1 MNVFKNLNIKTKILS
16 IVITTVLIIAILIA
30 FKSIYSIEVL
40 TQKNI
45 ENYEKEA
52 YSQKEIELKNYVT
65 MAVKSVKSFHER
77 TSKEKIQKLVEEELN
92 KNTDFLFSIIN
103 DQYETYK
110 NRLSSNELKA
120 KLIEIVEATKLDED
134 EYFFIND
141 FSNNMIAHPDKALV
155 GTDFSTVKD
164 KNGVFFVKDLTKIV
178 EKSKEGFI
186 SYVFNKPGTQQL
198 ETKISYGRLF
208 APYNWVIVTGKYLD
222 KLDKEMQK
230 AALKNLSELRYSI
243 DGYFWIN
250 DSNCILRMNPNN
262 EKNIGKNMKESTD
275 SNGKKYFQEFVQIAK
290 DKKEGLVIYY
300 MNKPGEEIAKQKFS
314 YIAYFEPWDWII
326 GTGTYVEDI
335 ENNIAMMIKRSKEEI
350 NNVVLEILI
359 ISILSVILVSLIILY
374 ISNKILISP
383 IEKLKEGLLQFFKFL
398 NNETTEVKQLEV
410 YANDEVGHMSKVVNE
425 NIKNTKKIIEEDKQV
440 IAEVS
445 NLVEHISTGELSG
458 RIIKTSS
465 NPSIK
470 ELIFV
475 FNDMIQ
481 HLQDI
486 VKHSLNVLKK
496 YQQNDFR
503 VETTMKCSGEISDLM
518 NGINDLGRT
527 ISEMLVE
534 NKRNGL
540 TLNKSAKGLLENVDV
555 LNSSSQE
562 SASSLEETA
571 AALEEITGNI
581 RENVKHIH
589 TMSQY
594 ANELNNSSKQGND
607 LATKTSVSMDEIDS
621 QVTAINE
628 AITVIDQIAFQ
639 TNILSLNAAVEAAT
653 AGEAGKGFAVVA
665 QEVRNLASRSAD
677 AAKEIKGLVEHATS
691 KANEGKSIA
700 DEMIKGYAL
709 LNENISKTIIL
720 IEDVANASKEQ
731 QVGIEQIN
739 DAIADLDQQT
749 QKNANVAMKTKDIAS
764 QTSSISQKIVDNAN
778 DKEFIG
784 KDEVKAVIL

>member
-1 MNVFKNLNIKTKILS
+1 MNLFKNLNIRAKILS
-16 IVITTVLIIAILIA
+16 IVITTVLIIAIIIA
-30 FKSIYSIEVL
+30 MKAIYSIEVL

-52 YSQKEIELKNYVT
+52 YAQKEMELRSYVS

-110 NRLSSNELKA
+110 NRLSTNELKA
-120 KLIEIVEATKLDED
+120 KLIEIVEATKFGED
-134 EYFFIND
+134 GYFFIND
-141 FSNNMIAHPDKALV
+141 FSNNMVAHPNKSLV
-155 GTDFSTVKD
+155 GKDFSNVKD
-164 KNGVFFVKDLTKIV
+164 KNGVYFVKEMTKIV

-186 SYVFNKPGTQQL
+186 SYVFNKPGSTQL
-198 ETKISYGRLF
+198 ETKISYGRIF
-208 APYNWVIVTGKYLD
+208 APYNWVIVTGRYLD
-222 KLDKEMQK
+222 NLDEEMQK
-230 AALKNLSELRYSI
+230 AALRNLSEMRYSK
-243 DGYFWIN
+243 DGYFWVN
-250 DSNCILRMNPNN
+250 DSNYVLLMNPNN
-262 EKNIGKNMKESTD
+262 QKNIGKNMKESLD
-275 SNGKKYFQEFVQIAK
+275 SNGKKYFQEFVRVAK
-290 DKKEGLVIYY
+290 EKKEGLVKYY
-300 MNKPGEEIAKQKFS
+300 KNKPGEKVAKQKFS
-314 YIAYFEPWDWII
+314 YIAYFEPWDWIV
-326 GTGTYVEDI
+326 GTGTYIEDI
-335 ENNIAMMIKRSKEEI
+335 ENNIAKMIERSNEEI
-350 NNVVLEILI
+350 NSVILQIII
-359 ISILSVILVSLIILY
+359 ISIIVVVLVSLIISY
-374 ISNKILISP
+374 ISNKILVTP
-383 IEKLKEGLLQFFKFL
+383 IENLKEGLLQFFKFL

-410 YANDEVGHMSKVVNE
+410 YGNDEIGHMSNVVNE
-425 NIKNTKKIIEEDKQV
+425 NIKNTKRVIEEDKQV

-445 NLVEHISTGELSG
+445 NLVEHISSGELSG
-458 RIIKTSS
+458 RITKTSS

-470 ELIFV
+470 ELILV
-475 FNDMIQ
+475 FNDMMQ

-503 VETTMKCSGEISDLM
+503 VETTMKCSGEICDLM
-518 NGINDLGRT
+518 NGINDLGHT

-540 TLNKSAKGLLENVDV
+540 TLNESAKVLLRNVDI

-581 RENVKHIH
+581 RENVNHIH

-621 QVTAINE
+621 QVMAINE

-677 AAKEIKGLVEHATS
+677 AAKEIKDLVEHATL
-691 KANEGKSIA
+691 KANEGKNIA
-700 DEMIKGYAL
+700 DEMIKGYSL

-764 QTSSISQKIVDNAN
+764 QTSSISQKIVDNA
-778 DKEFIG
+778 DAKEFIG
-784 KDEVKAVIL
+784 KNEVKALSL